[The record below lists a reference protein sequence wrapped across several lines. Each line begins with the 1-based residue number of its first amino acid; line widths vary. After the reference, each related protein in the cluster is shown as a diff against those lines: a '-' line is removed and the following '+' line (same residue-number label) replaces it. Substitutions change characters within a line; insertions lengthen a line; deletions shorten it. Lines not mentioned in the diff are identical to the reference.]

1 MNNYIKMFM
10 VDNNLKEGESF
21 KIKYFDN
28 EFWFDSYGYLNF
40 KIKDD
45 YDDYTN
51 LTCMLLNG
59 DVQVEK
65 LSPIPTERFIPKE
78 KEKYW
83 FVTCFNEVVSN
94 NFIGVIGEKY
104 LFEHTLVFKTKE
116 QAEDYKWFLD
126 KVDEYKKPLK
136 PKECNYYLFYDHDDK
151 KVYRT
156 CDTSCQGQGNVY
168 FGDKENI
175 EKFLE
180 EVGKERIKKYMFD
193 IWK

>member
-1 MNNYIKMFM
+1 MFM
-10 VDNNLKEGESF
+10 EDNNLKEGESF

-40 KIKDD
+40 KIKDN
-45 YDDYTN
+45 YDDYAN
-51 LTCMLLNG
+51 LTCMLLSG

-65 LSPIPTERFIPKE
+65 LSPIPSEKFIKKK

-126 KVDEYKKPLK
+126 KVDEYKKPFE
-136 PKECNYYLFYDHDDK
+136 PEAYNHFFYHNHKDG
-151 KVYRT
+151 KVYR
-156 CDTSCQGQGNVY
+156 DYNVSCQSQGIIY

-175 EKFLE
+175 NKFLE

-193 IWK
+193 IWEEQE